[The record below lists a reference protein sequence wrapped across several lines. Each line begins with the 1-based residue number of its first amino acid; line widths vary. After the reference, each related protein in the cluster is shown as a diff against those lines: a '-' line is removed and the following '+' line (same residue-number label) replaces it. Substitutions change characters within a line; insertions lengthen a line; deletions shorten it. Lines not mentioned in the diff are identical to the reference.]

1 MELKLPDSIKYA
13 LNKLNECGY
22 EAYVVGGCVRDLLLG
37 IEPHDYD
44 ITTSALPF
52 EIKNVFSNYKIIDT
66 GIKHG
71 TVTII
76 IEKMPI
82 EITTFRADGEY
93 KDNRHPAEVKFISN
107 LELDLMRRDFTIN
120 AMAYNDSK
128 GLVDL
133 FGGIKDIENKIIRC
147 VGNSDERFA
156 EDALRILRAIRFAFR
171 FNCGI
176 DATTMES
183 MLRHKSLLKN
193 ISIERVCSEL
203 TKTLSYPNKIESTE
217 LITLLIELIKPIV
230 KDIYFIDTDD
240 VCQRLIESPSI
251 FEIRLATLLDLNN
264 IEIIMKRLRFSN
276 DDVYNVASIRQ
287 YGHKI
292 INEQLSWKGNNGKYY
307 SRKLLHDIGYKNAI
321 YAVEYAILL
330 AHKQDSDLMTN
341 LLLLRNHVY
350 KSGQDDS
357 AYTLSGLN
365 VNGNDLLELGY
376 RGRQIGYTLNY
387 LLDIVMQDMIPNSKK
402 ELINYIKNNCSKEED
417 YG

>member
-1 MELKLPDSIKYA
+1 
-13 LNKLNECGY
+13 
-22 EAYVVGGCVRDLLLG
+22 
-37 IEPHDYD
+37 
-44 ITTSALPF
+44 
-52 EIKNVFSNYKIIDT
+52 
-66 GIKHG
+66 
-71 TVTII
+71 
-76 IEKMPI
+76 
-82 EITTFRADGEY
+82 
-93 KDNRHPAEVKFISN
+93 
-107 LELDLMRRDFTIN
+107 
-120 AMAYNDSK
+120 
-128 GLVDL
+128 
-133 FGGIKDIENKIIRC
+133 
-147 VGNSDERFA
+147 
-156 EDALRILRAIRFAFR
+156 
-171 FNCGI
+171 
-176 DATTMES
+176 
-183 MLRHKSLLKN
+183 
-193 ISIERVCSEL
+193 
-203 TKTLSYPNKIESTE
+203 
-217 LITLLIELIKPIV
+217 
-230 KDIYFIDTDD
+230 
-240 VCQRLIESPSI
+240 
-251 FEIRLATLLDLNN
+251 
-264 IEIIMKRLRFSN
+264 MKRLRFSN

-321 YAVEYAILL
+321 YAVEYAFLL

>member
-22 EAYVVGGCVRDLLLG
+22 EAYAVGGCVRDLLLG

-76 IEKMPI
+76 VEKMPI

-93 KDNRHPAEVKFISN
+93 KDNRHPAKVKFISN
-107 LELDLMRRDFTIN
+107 LESDLMRRDFTIN

-133 FGGIKDIENKIIRC
+133 FDGIKDIENKIIRC